1 MCFSDMTLPK
11 EGPGQTKPPSDLSVD
26 LQLKKLKVPTAGKE
40 GCPNH
45 AGHLTQPDAPH
56 SCVGRI
62 YVLLSCLDFQP
73 PTPILTSP
81 SILTL
86 SFSLKTDMCKQYMLR
101 IYQKAK
107 RRKLKN
113 HSQCHY
119 STITAFHILLYI
131 LQEVFFPILFTDT
144 YF

>member
-1 MCFSDMTLPK
+1 MCVF
-11 EGPGQTKPPSDLSVD
+11 QTRHFLRRVQAKPSLLSVD
-26 LQLKKLKVPTAGKE
+26 LQLKNLKVTTAGKE

-45 AGHLTQPDAPH
+45 TGLLTQPDAPH
-56 SCVGRI
+56 SPVGRV
-62 YVLLSCLDFQP
+62 YVLFSCLDFQP

-101 IYQKAK
+101 IHQKAK
-107 RRKLKN
+107 RRKFKN
-113 HSQCHY
+113 HSQCHH

-131 LQEVFFPILFTDT
+131 LQEFFFPILFMDT